1 MSKIITSILATALLA
16 LATAGTATAASG
28 ACLRVI
34 VVKTD
39 NVTNYLHELDK
50 ARDDVQAARRGGAD
64 PRLSRD
70 LCRHGHR
77 RAGGH
82 HRVSEL
88 PGDGRGAGEAG
99 ADKEFS
105 SWMASLEKMR
115 TITSDSIYREL

>member
-1 MSKIITSILATALLA
+1 MSKIITSILATTLLA
-16 LATAGTATAASG
+16 LATAGSG

-50 ARDDVQAARRGGAD
+50 ARAMSKRLGVAVQIHAY
-64 PRLSRD
+64 
-70 LCRHGHR
+70 
-77 RAGGH
+77 RATYAGTDTG
-82 HRVSEL
+82 EL
-88 PGDGRGAGEAG
+88 VVTIEYASFQAMAEAQVKQD

>member
-1 MSKIITSILATALLA
+1 MSKIITSILAAALLA
-16 LATAGTATAASG
+16 LATAGTAPAASG

-50 ARDDVQAARRGGAD
+50 ARTMSKRLGVAVQIHAY
-64 PRLSRD
+64 
-70 LCRHGHR
+70 
-77 RAGGH
+77 RATYAGTDTG
-82 HRVSEL
+82 EL
-88 PGDGRGAGEAG
+88 VVTIEYPSFQAMAEAQVKQE

-105 SWMASLEKMR
+105 SWLASLEKTR